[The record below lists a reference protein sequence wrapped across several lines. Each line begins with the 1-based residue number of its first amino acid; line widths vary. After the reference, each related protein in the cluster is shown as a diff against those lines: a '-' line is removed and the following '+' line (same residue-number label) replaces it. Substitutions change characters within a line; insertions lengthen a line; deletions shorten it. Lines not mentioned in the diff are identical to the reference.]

1 MSDAYTAT
9 ARIIN
14 QLYGDGTPDK
24 GALAELRRTTAIT
37 DKGAEKIWPLIFS
50 VVPKL
55 STNGK
60 PTKLETAV
68 YTALHCYAAFQQ
80 GNDSFVFGQISR
92 SKDKEESRENGVSL
106 FTALRKMKINDSNEK
121 KALDRRVT
129 ALLATT
135 NISSATNS
143 INHLVSILKGK
154 KMGEKIDFAQLAE
167 DLYNFQWSTKNA
179 RFVALKWGK
188 DYYWNV
194 YKLASDND

>member
-9 ARIIN
+9 ARIID

-50 VVPKL
+50 AVPKL

-80 GNDSFVFGQISR
+80 GNDSFVFGQIPR
-92 SKDKEESRENGVSL
+92 LKDKEESRENGVSI

-167 DLYNFQWSTKNA
+167 DLYNFQLSTKNA

-194 YKLASDND
+194 YKLASDKD

>member
-14 QLYGDGTPDK
+14 QLYSDGTPDK
-24 GALAELRRTTAIT
+24 GALAELRRTTAIA

-50 VVPKL
+50 AVPKL

-80 GNDSFVFGQISR
+80 GNDSCVFGQIPR
-92 SKDKEESRENGVSL
+92 SKDKEESESKQIDPRL
-106 FTALRKMKINDSNEK
+106 QK

>member
-14 QLYGDGTPDK
+14 QLYDDGTPDK

-50 VVPKL
+50 AVPKL

-80 GNDSFVFGQISR
+80 GNDSFVFGQIPR

-143 INHLVSILKGK
+143 
-154 KMGEKIDFAQLAE
+154 AAE
-167 DLYNFQWSTKNA
+167 A
-179 RFVALKWGK
+179 V
-188 DYYWNV
+188 
-194 YKLASDND
+194 

>member
-37 DKGAEKIWPLIFS
+37 DKGAEKIWTLIFS
-50 VVPKL
+50 AVPKL

-80 GNDSFVFGQISR
+80 GNDSFVFGQIPR
-92 SKDKEESRENGVSL
+92 SKDKEESGENGVSL

>member
-1 MSDAYTAT
+1 
-9 ARIIN
+9 
-14 QLYGDGTPDK
+14 
-24 GALAELRRTTAIT
+24 
-37 DKGAEKIWPLIFS
+37 
-50 VVPKL
+50 
-55 STNGK
+55 
-60 PTKLETAV
+60 
-68 YTALHCYAAFQQ
+68 
-80 GNDSFVFGQISR
+80 
-92 SKDKEESRENGVSL
+92 
-106 FTALRKMKINDSNEK
+106 MKINDSNEK
-121 KALDRRVT
+121 KALDRRIT

>member
-14 QLYGDGTPDK
+14 QLYGNGTPDK

-50 VVPKL
+50 AVPKL

-80 GNDSFVFGQISR
+80 GNDSFVFGQIPR
-92 SKDKEESRENGVSL
+92 LKDKEESRENGVSI

-167 DLYNFQWSTKNA
+167 DLYNFQLSTKNA

-194 YKLASDND
+194 YKLASDKD

>member
-24 GALAELRRTTAIT
+24 GALAELRRTTAIA

-50 VVPKL
+50 AVPKL

-80 GNDSFVFGQISR
+80 GNDSFVFGQIPR

-106 FTALRKMKINDSNEK
+106 FTALRKMNTKQQIKQK
-121 KALDRRVT
+121 KKTYKKKYVT
-129 ALLATT
+129 
-135 NISSATNS
+135 I
-143 INHLVSILKGK
+143 
-154 KMGEKIDFAQLAE
+154 
-167 DLYNFQWSTKNA
+167 YKNC
-179 RFVALKWGK
+179 FIFFT
-188 DYYWNV
+188 
-194 YKLASDND
+194 

>member
-9 ARIIN
+9 ARIID

-24 GALAELRRTTAIT
+24 GALAELRRSTAIT

-50 VVPKL
+50 AMPKL

-60 PTKLETAV
+60 PTKLEIAV

-80 GNDSFVFGQISR
+80 GNDSFVFGQIPR
-92 SKDKEESRENGVSL
+92 LKDKEESRENGVSL
-106 FTALRKMKINDSNEK
+106 FTALREMNDSNEK

-167 DLYNFQWSTKNA
+167 DLYNFQLSTKNA

-194 YKLASDND
+194 YKLASDKD

>member
-1 MSDAYTAT
+1 M
-9 ARIIN
+9 
-14 QLYGDGTPDK
+14 
-24 GALAELRRTTAIT
+24 AELRRTRAIT

-60 PTKLETAV
+60 PTELETAG

-80 GNDSFVFGQISR
+80 GNDSFVFGQIPR

>member
-80 GNDSFVFGQISR
+80 GNDSFVFGQIPR
-92 SKDKEESRENGVSL
+92 LKDKEESRENGVSI
-106 FTALRKMKINDSNEK
+106 FTALRKMKIIDSNEK

-154 KMGEKIDFAQLAE
+154 KMGKKIDFAQLAE
-167 DLYNFQWSTKNA
+167 DLYNFQLSTKNA

-194 YKLASDND
+194 YKLASDKD

>member
-1 MSDAYTAT
+1 MVF
-9 ARIIN
+9 II
-14 QLYGDGTPDK
+14 LTP
-24 GALAELRRTTAIT
+24 II
-37 DKGAEKIWPLIFS
+37 KI
-50 VVPKL
+50 K
-55 STNGK
+55 K
-60 PTKLETAV
+60 
-68 YTALHCYAAFQQ
+68 H
-80 GNDSFVFGQISR
+80 
-92 SKDKEESRENGVSL
+92 
-106 FTALRKMKINDSNEK
+106 DSNEK

-167 DLYNFQWSTKNA
+167 DLYNFQWSPKNA
-179 RFVALKWGK
+179 RFVALKWGI

>member
-9 ARIIN
+9 ARIID

-50 VVPKL
+50 AVPKL

-80 GNDSFVFGQISR
+80 GNDSFVFGQIPR
-92 SKDKEESRENGVSL
+92 LKDKEESRENGVSI
-106 FTALRKMKINDSNEK
+106 FTALRKIKINDSNEK

-167 DLYNFQWSTKNA
+167 DLYNFQLSTKNA

-194 YKLASDND
+194 YKLASDKD